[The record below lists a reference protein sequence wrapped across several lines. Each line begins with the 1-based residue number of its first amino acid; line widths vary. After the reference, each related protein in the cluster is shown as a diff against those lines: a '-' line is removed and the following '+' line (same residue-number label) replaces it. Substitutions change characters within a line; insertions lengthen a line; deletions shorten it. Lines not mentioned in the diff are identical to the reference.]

1 MIPKKSSIICKEV
14 AEELELPTEFIE
26 DLVQFYYKEIRKNLT
41 NLSHPR
47 LNVEGL
53 GQFVARPSLVKKSIV
68 RYKKAL
74 DSHDTSTFS
83 AYYNKKMLE
92 TKVECLENLD
102 KQIDVADLKKQE
114 FKKQKD
120 ENQFERNMEEQET
133 DH

>member
-102 KQIDVADLKKQE
+102 KQIDAADLKKQE

-120 ENQFERNMEEQET
+120 ENQFEGNMEEQET